1 MVVHDSEKY
10 LDVKGEEVEIIIG
23 DVCTILFCYLQ
34 THSICAYTLEFLP
47 LTHLDR
53 TTSSIHKVDILSLL
67 CVHITSGLAIG
78 HDFSSSV
85 INFPS
90 VHSHNLKVKSLTVTV
105 HSCVYC
111 SSASDVHNSDCTY
124 TPGISTC
131 RLSSLVPTCST
142 LLLAEYVV

>member
-1 MVVHDSEKY
+1 MTYVRFCSATSRLTVYAPIHLSRVLTY
-10 LDVKGEEVEIIIG
+10 LDRI
-23 DVCTILFCYLQ
+23 
-34 THSICAYTLEFLP
+34 
-47 LTHLDR
+47 
-53 TTSSIHKVDILSLL
+53 TTSSIHKADILSLL

-78 HDFSSSV
+78 HDISSSV

-105 HSCVYC
+105 HSGVYC

-124 TPGISTC
+124 TPGISAC
-131 RLSSLVPTCST
+131 RLSSLVPICST